1 VRVPRTLWV
10 ALWRE
15 VAGHAAL
22 GLAAVALL
30 YLGRNLLRYVERLHA
45 LGAGPW
51 DVAQVAA
58 CVATVMAAHALPV
71 AFLFGLAVAL
81 SRMAADGEAQALR
94 ACGVGLAALVAP
106 LVALALAVA
115 AATGVAS
122 LDLEPRAR
130 RGLREAFHA
139 MAARGALLEP
149 GRFREIAGRTLF
161 VRSRAPDGALE
172 GVLVEDRSQPER
184 PFVLFAERGTWR
196 WDAAQ
201 ARVRLHLE
209 RGDVLFE
216 APRSEA
222 EPSEVRA
229 PASKAA
235 ERPRSEAEPSEARAP
250 ASKAAERPR
259 SEAQASG
266 VRAPASKAAERPRSE
281 AEPSEARA
289 PARMT
294 FATLDYAFPVDELAA
309 AGPGDLLPKDMS
321 LAELRAAVA
330 LARAGGSL
338 AHLEKTRVEHYEIA
352 IQRRYALPAAPVV
365 LALAGIPLALRPGR
379 GARARG
385 ALLCAVLAFGYYAA
399 FVAARAVALAGGLP
413 AVAAPWL
420 PNAAFAAAGI
430 VLLARARRVP
440 G

>member
-10 ALWRE
+10 ALCRE

-30 YLGRNLLRYVERLHA
+30 YLGRNLLRYVDRLQA
-45 LGAGPW
+45 LGAGPA

-94 ACGVGLAALVAP
+94 ACGVGLSALVAP

-122 LDLEPRAR
+122 LELEPRAR

-161 VRSRAPDGALE
+161 VRARAPGGGLE
-172 GVLVEDRSQPER
+172 GVLVEDRSRPER

-201 ARVRLHLE
+201 ARVHLHLE

-216 APRSEA
+216 DPPREA
-222 EPSEVRA
+222 EPR
-229 PASKAA
+229 
-235 ERPRSEAEPSEARAP
+235 EARAP
-250 ASKAAERPR
+250 AK
-259 SEAQASG
+259 
-266 VRAPASKAAERPRSE
+266 
-281 AEPSEARA
+281 
-289 PARMT
+289 MT

-309 AGPGDLLPKDMS
+309 AGPGELLPKDMS

-330 LARAGGSL
+330 LARDGGSL
-338 AHLEKTRVEHYEIA
+338 AHLEKPRVEHYEIA
-352 IQRRYALPAAPVV
+352 IQHRYALPAAPVV

-385 ALLCAVLAFGYYAA
+385 ALLCAALAAGYYAA

-413 AVAAPWL
+413 AAAAPWI
-420 PNAAFAAAGI
+420 PNAAFAAVGI
-430 VLLARARRVP
+430 ALLLRARRVP
-440 G
+440 P